1 MRLMA
6 TDVAMAT
13 GGQLVGQN
21 AHLDGVSFDSR
32 SITPG
37 QLFVPI
43 VAERDGHEFVSAALL
58 AGAGAYLTSRQPL
71 GRTAIVVPDTLQA
84 LMKLGAWARQK
95 LDAQLASR
103 VVGVTGSV
111 GKTTTKDFIAAAL
124 GSQLRVS
131 ANPFSFNND
140 QGMPTTILNS
150 PDDVEAL
157 IVEMG
162 MRGPGEIARL
172 CAVAKPNIGV
182 VTSVAEA
189 HTQFVGSLDQVASA
203 KAELVQSLGEN
214 GFAILNAD
222 DNRVAAMRGKTNANV
237 VTYGHSLD
245 AEVRIEACLLDS
257 HARATVQIRSPWG
270 GCEFKLD
277 VSGRHMAL
285 NAAAAIAVAGVMG
298 VDIQAAARAIAGAT
312 VSPMRMQLR
321 ELPGGG
327 TLLDDTYNANPF
339 SMRAALDTLASL
351 KCDRRVAVVGL
362 MAELAD
368 AQEHHARIVDYAR
381 ELNIEL
387 IAVGTDLYGAAPVAS
402 AVAAGIL
409 RSLGANDAALVKASR
424 VAHLERVVAI
434 ALGG

>member
-13 GGQLVGQN
+13 GGHLVGQN

-32 SITPG
+32 SISPG

-43 VAERDGHEFVSAALL
+43 VAERDGHDYVTEALL
-58 AGAGAYLTSRQPL
+58 AGAGAYLTSRKPV

-84 LMKLGAWARQK
+84 LTMLGAWARQK

-111 GKTTTKDFIAAAL
+111 GKTTTKDFISAAL

-131 ANPFSFNND
+131 ANLRSFNND
-140 QGMPTTILNS
+140 QGLPTTILNS

-157 IVEMG
+157 VVEMG

-172 CAVAKPNIGV
+172 CMVAKPSIGV

-189 HTQFVGSLDQVASA
+189 HTQFVGSLELIASA
-203 KAELVQSLGEN
+203 KAELVQSLGRN

-222 DNRVAAMRGKTNANV
+222 DERVAAMRGKTDANV
-237 VTYGHSLD
+237 VTYGRSVSAD
-245 AEVRIEACLLDS
+245 VRIETCLLDTS
-257 HARATVQIRSPWG
+257 ARATVQIKSPWG
-270 GCEFKLD
+270 GCEYKLD
-277 VSGRHMAL
+277 VPGMHMAL
-285 NAAAAIAVAGVMG
+285 NSAAAIAVAGVIG
-298 VDIQAAARAIAGAT
+298 VDIQNAAGALAGAT

-321 ELPGGG
+321 ALPGGG
-327 TLLDDTYNANPF
+327 ALLDDTYNANPF
-339 SMRAALDTLASL
+339 SMRAALETLAAL
-351 KCDRRVAVVGL
+351 KSDRRVAVVGL

-368 AQEHHARIVDYAR
+368 AESQHSRIVDFAR
-381 ELNIEL
+381 ELKIEL
-387 IAVGTDLYGAAPVAS
+387 IAVGTDLYGAAPVAIE
-402 AVAAGIL
+402 VAADLL
-409 RSLGANDAALVKASR
+409 RSLGASDAALVKASR
-424 VAHLERVVAI
+424 VAQLERVVAA
-434 ALGG
+434 ALGA